1 MAAIRILAIV
11 SLAGCGLFF
20 ESALSAQ
27 DRSQPEF
34 GQLYP
39 HAGLEAE
46 AAARAM
52 KLPDGFAVQ
61 VGAAEP
67 DVRQPIAMTID
78 ERGRVWVAEAYEY
91 PRRAAEG
98 EGRDRILIFED
109 TDLNGSLD
117 KRTVFAEHLNLVSG
131 IEVGFG
137 GLFVGAAPHLLFIPD
152 RDRDDQPDGPP
163 EVLLDGWGFEDTHE
177 TLNAFHWG
185 PDGWL
190 YGCHGVFTHSRVG
203 KPGTPDDQRV
213 RLNAG
218 VWRYHPLRGDFELFA
233 EGTSNPWGIDFDDEG
248 QAFITACVIPH
259 LFHMIQGGR
268 YERQAGSHFNAHT
281 YADIKTIADH
291 LHYSGNQWNNS
302 DRRES
307 DGLGGGH
314 AHAGAMIYLGGAWP
328 AEYRQRVIMNNIHG
342 NRLNADILQPR
353 GSGFVGS
360 HGPDFLLT
368 GDQWSQM
375 LYLRYGPDGQVWVL
389 DWYDANQ
396 CHHRDRE
403 LHDRS
408 NGRIY
413 RISYE
418 AAAPVRVGLN
428 SMSDIALADLQTHS
442 NDWYVRQSR
451 RILQFRASQGALDP
465 DAVAKLVRIATSAP
479 HDRERLRGWW
489 CLHCTGAIDERLL
502 RTAMRDASAA
512 VRAWAIQLALE
523 PCRPN
528 AALSDAA
535 ERLLP
540 ELERLAGADDSPRVR
555 LYLASAAQ
563 RLPPARR
570 WAILERLASHADD
583 AGDPNLPLMIWY
595 AAEPLAAVDATRAI
609 DWALAAGEQIPM
621 LREFMVRR
629 VVALESESALAMVI
643 DRLTRV
649 QAAEGQLPFLHGL
662 NYAMRGRRRV
672 TAPSA
677 WNVLSEQLAASNSPE
692 VRYLASIVD
701 LRCGTQAGWERVTAM
716 VRDPQAP
723 LTWRQNGLSVLVQ
736 SENPQAAEVV
746 RSLLDDPAMA
756 SSAIRSLAS
765 LDDPQVSDELLRR
778 YPEAR
783 AELRRDILA
792 TLAARPVTARRL
804 LAAVSQRQ
812 IPSADLSA
820 DLVRQLRNLKD
831 AELSADV
838 ERIWG
843 TIRDTSV
850 DIQRQISRW
859 KATIDLPGRTPDLE
873 LGRAVFART
882 CQQCHRLFGSG
893 ADLGPDLTGSNR
905 ANLDY
910 LLSNILDPSAVM
922 AKEYQPAIIATASGR
937 TITGIIRES
946 AGNLL
951 TVRTATESIEL
962 AKDDIDEMKLSEKSM
977 MPDDLLKPLTIHE
990 ARSLVAYLGSSRQ
1003 SPLLAT
1009 PETAKGL
1016 FNGIDLGGWVGDRE
1030 LWSVEQG
1037 QIVGR
1042 TTGLARNA
1050 FLFNELAVEDFR
1062 LSLQVKLTPDS
1073 ENSGIQFRSLPL
1085 ADGELQGYQADIGAG
1100 WWGKLY
1106 EEHGRGLLWPESGEM
1121 HVRAGDWNQY
1131 EIVAIGSRIRTWIN
1145 GNRCVDLE
1153 DPSGDRRGVI
1163 ALQLHAG
1170 KAMEV
1175 RFRDLQLVDLT
1186 RRDAVQATFRSSA
1199 GGAVAGN
1206 TVGFRKH
1213 LLEPVFR
1220 SEGVASGDFN
1230 NDGRLDIAAGS
1241 VWFEAPDWQRHAIVA
1256 APQEFSIRE
1265 YSNSFCNWA
1274 EDVDHDGRLDL
1285 IVVDFPGRPTRWF
1298 RNPGTRGGSWSP
1310 QIITPVTNNES
1321 PTYLDVDRDGRREL
1335 VLGMPGRRIGFSRP
1349 AIDPM
1354 SEWDLSPLSA
1364 PDAPGAE
1371 PFSHG
1376 LGVGDLNGDGRD
1388 DVLVTAGW
1396 WESPASQKGG
1406 EWRFHPASFGG
1417 PAAQM
1422 YVFDFDGDGDSDV
1435 LSSSAHQR
1443 GIWWHEQLAEDKWVT
1458 HEIDTQ
1464 IAQTHA
1470 LCLADINGD
1479 GLPDIVTGKRYYAHN
1494 GRDPG
1499 EEEPA
1504 LLVWFELVR
1513 DAGKPR
1519 WIPHRVDDD
1528 SGVGTQFEV
1537 VDINGDGALDVI
1549 VANKKGIFYFE
1560 QTRSSAP

>member
-1 MAAIRILAIV
+1 MGAIRVVAVLLLAICA
-11 SLAGCGLFF
+11 LLF
-20 ESALSAQ
+20 ESVLSAQ
-27 DRSQPEF
+27 GRPQPEF

-39 HAGLEAE
+39 HAGLEAA

-52 KLPDGFAVQ
+52 KLPDGFQVQ

-91 PRRAAEG
+91 PRRAKEG
-98 EGRDRILIFED
+98 EERDRILIFED
-109 TDLNGSLD
+109 TDLDGSLD
-117 KRTVFAEHLNLVSG
+117 KRTVFAEQLNLVSG

-152 RDRDDQPDGPP
+152 RDRDDRPDGPP

-177 TLNAFHWG
+177 TLNALMWG

-190 YGCHGVFTHSRVG
+190 YGCHGVFTHSKVG

-268 YERQAGSHFNAHT
+268 YERQAGNHFNEHT

-291 LHYSGNQWNNS
+291 LHYTGNQWNNS

-360 HGPDFLLT
+360 HGPDFMLT

-413 RISYE
+413 RISYRN
-418 AAAPVRVGLN
+418 APPVRVDLN
-428 SMSDIALADLQTHS
+428 ALSDVALVELQTDL

-451 RILQFRASQGALDP
+451 KILQYRASQKKLEP
-465 DAVAKLVRIATSAP
+465 QAVSQLVRLATSSP
-479 HDRERLRGWW
+479 RDRERLRAWW
-489 CLHCTGAIDERLL
+489 CLHCTGNIDEPLL
-502 RTAMRDASAA
+502 RMAMRDASAA

-523 PCRPN
+523 PARAN
-528 AALSDAA
+528 QALS
-535 ERLLP
+535 EVTGRIVP
-540 ELERLAGADDSPRVR
+540 ELERLAREDDSPRVR

-563 RLPPARR
+563 RIPPERR
-570 WAILERLASHADD
+570 WTILEGLASHAED
-583 AGDPNLPLMIWY
+583 AGDQNLPLMIWY
-595 AAEPLAAVDATRAI
+595 AAEPLAAVDAARAI
-609 DWALAAGEQIPM
+609 DWALAAGERMPM

-629 VVALESESALAMVI
+629 MAAQESESTLSVVV

-649 QAAEGQLPFLHGL
+649 QSTEGQLAFLRGWNHAL
-662 NYAMRGRRRV
+662 RGRRRIA
-672 TAPSA
+672 APAA
-677 WNVLSEQLAASNSPE
+677 WNEISEKFATSDSPE
-692 VRYLASIVD
+692 VRYLASLID
-701 LRCGTQAGWERVTAM
+701 LRGERAAGWDRATAI
-716 VRDPQAP
+716 VRDPQAV
-723 LTWRQNGLSVLVQ
+723 LAWRQNALSVLVQ
-736 SENPQAAEVV
+736 SEKPQAAELV
-746 RSLLDDPAMA
+746 RSLLDDPLMA
-756 SSAIRSLAS
+756 ASAIRSLAS
-765 LDDPQVSDELLRR
+765 LDDPQASDELLRR
-778 YPEAR
+778 YPQSR
-783 AELRRDILA
+783 ADLRRDILA
-792 TLAARPVTARRL
+792 TLSARPATARRL

-820 DLVRQLRNLKD
+820 DLVRQLRNLRD
-831 AELSADV
+831 AELNADV

-843 TIRDTSV
+843 TVRDTSV

-859 KATIDLPGRTPDLE
+859 KASIDLPGRTPDLE
-873 LGRAVFART
+873 LGRAVFAKT

-893 ADLGPDLTGSNR
+893 AELGPDLTGSNR

-922 AKEYQPAIIATASGR
+922 AKEYQPAIISTASGR

-946 AGNLL
+946 AGNVF

-977 MPDDLLKPLTIHE
+977 MPDDLLKPLTMHE
-990 ARSLVAYLGSSRQ
+990 ARSLIAYLGSSRQ
-1003 SPLLAT
+1003 SPVLAT
-1009 PETAKGL
+1009 PETVKSL
-1016 FNGIDLGGWVGDRE
+1016 FNGVDLTGWVGDQE

-1037 QIVGR
+1037 EIVGR
-1042 TTGLARNA
+1042 TAGLARNA
-1050 FLFNELAVEDFR
+1050 FLFSELAVEDFQ
-1062 LSLQVKLTPDS
+1062 LSLQVKLIPNS
-1073 ENSGIQFRSLPL
+1073 ENSGIQFRSQPMP
-1085 ADGELQGYQADIGAG
+1085 DGEIKGYQADIGAG

-1106 EEHGRGLLWPESGEM
+1106 EEHGRGLLWPRSGEM
-1121 HVRAGDWNQY
+1121 HVRVGDWNQY
-1131 EIVAIGSRIRTWIN
+1131 DIIAIGSRIRTWIN
-1145 GNRCVDLE
+1145 GERCVDME
-1153 DPSGDRRGVI
+1153 DPLGDRRGVI
-1163 ALQLHAG
+1163 AFQLHAG

-1175 RFRDLQLVDLT
+1175 RFRDLKLVDLT
-1186 RRDAVQATFRSSA
+1186 RRDALQATYRSSI
-1199 GGAVAGN
+1199 GGAVAGG
-1206 TVGFRKH
+1206 TVGFRKRV
-1213 LLEPVFR
+1213 LEPVFR
-1220 SEGVASGDFN
+1220 GEGVASGDFN

-1241 VWFEAPDWQRHAIVA
+1241 IWFEAPNWDRHSIVD
-1256 APQEFSIRE
+1256 APREFSIRE
-1265 YSNSFCNWA
+1265 YSNSFCNWS
-1274 EDVDHDGRLDL
+1274 EDVDRDGRLDL

-1298 RNPGTRGGSWSP
+1298 RNPGNAGGAWSA
-1310 QIITPVTNNES
+1310 QVITPVTNNES
-1321 PTYLDVDRDGRREL
+1321 PAYLDVDRDGRREL
-1335 VLGMPGRRIGFSRP
+1335 VLGMSGSRIGFSRP
-1349 AIDPM
+1349 AIDPTA
-1354 SEWDLSPLSA
+1354 EWDLSPLSA
-1364 PDAPGAE
+1364 VGAPGGE

-1376 LGVGDLNGDGRD
+1376 LGVGDVNGDGRD

-1406 EWRFHPASFGG
+1406 EWRFHPADFGG

-1458 HEIDTQ
+1458 HEIDNR

-1499 EEEPA
+1499 EDEPA
-1504 LLVWFELVR
+1504 VLFWFELVR
-1513 DAGKPR
+1513 EAGKSH
-1519 WIPHRVDDD
+1519 WIPHRIDDD

-1537 VDINGDGALDVI
+1537 VDMNADGALDVI

-1560 QTRSSAP
+1560 QTRRSAP